1 MRCGRSVRML
11 LLTIDFGEV
20 EEDGAPAHDF
30 GEELEEEECK
40 EDGDVDEM
48 TVKPRWF
55 TGWMARD

>member
-1 MRCGRSVRML
+1 ML